1 MVIKN
6 NHHRKMSSLSN
17 LSNLREIY
25 VFQKKK
31 LKYLGGGVV
40 VFALVDLCIQFEFI
54 FKIKLI

>member
-25 VFQKKK
+25 IFQKRK
-31 LKYLGGGVV
+31 LKYLGGVV